1 MRQDS
6 GMKALRGF
14 DLGEILLVL
23 WLGVW
28 LAGLVGWCMNLYKLV
43 AMCCEP
49 TGWLLVRAAGL
60 IVLPLGA
67 IVGFF

>member
-1 MRQDS
+1 
-6 GMKALRGF
+6 MKALRGF
-14 DLGEILLVL
+14 DFGETLLLVWIGL
-23 WLGVW
+23 W

-43 AMCCEP
+43 DICCEP
-49 TGWLLVRAAGL
+49 TGWLLLRAIGL